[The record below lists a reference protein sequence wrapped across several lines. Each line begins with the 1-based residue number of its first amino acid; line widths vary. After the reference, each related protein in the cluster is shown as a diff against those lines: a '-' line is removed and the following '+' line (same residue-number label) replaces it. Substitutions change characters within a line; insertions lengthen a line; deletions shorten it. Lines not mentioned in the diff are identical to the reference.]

1 MDLLSQ
7 IIYSCKTI
15 YMFRTGFPS
24 IIRSSKLRIQQRYM
38 SNSCCYLLLAGMR
51 WNAVPSHPRWRQLF
65 DVCLLLYVQSWAP
78 NDGRKDR
85 AKHVER
91 FTRINNLRN
100 RCILLVLLQKYY
112 DARTYERQMILKH
125 LTTLT
130 VSTNCM
136 TYTPVTF
143 QSPVSGCS
151 TLLTPI

>member
-1 MDLLSQ
+1 MPLFLKLLILVKRSTCFGRSFRLLSGTQ
-7 IIYSCKTI
+7 DCTYSNRHT
-15 YMFRTGFPS
+15 
-24 IIRSSKLRIQQRYM
+24 